1 MNKAIQ
7 KMMMA
12 LAVCGALITAAQ
24 AGSQPM
30 GTRASRAM
38 REPSGTAMAASKGN
52 PPPKGKAPT
61 AMKAPVQKP
70 HTAKA
75 PAPAKHA
82 PLAAKA
88 PGRAPTVA
96 HPAPMLPAPRH
107 EVARHAPPPPPHV
120 KHHEPKHHHD
130 HRHHDHHHS
139 TTLHTEDWCEIGA
152 SLLGG
157 LVGGL
162 IGASI

>member
-7 KMMMA
+7 KMVMA
-12 LAVCGALITAAQ
+12 LAICGALITAAQ

-38 REPSGTAMAASKGN
+38 REPSGTAMAALRGN
-52 PPPKGKAPT
+52 PPPKGKAPA
-61 AMKAPVQKP
+61 AMRASAPKEHVV
-70 HTAKA
+70 KA
-75 PAPAKHA
+75 PAPARHTAKRHA
-82 PLAAKA
+82 A
-88 PGRAPTVA
+88 PARHHV
-96 HPAPMLPAPRH
+96 PRH
-107 EVARHAPPPPPHV
+107 EIVRHAPPPPPAR
-120 KHHEPKHHHD
+120 HHEPKH
-130 HRHHDHHHS
+130 RHHHS
-139 TTLHTEDWCEIGA
+139 NTLHTEDWCEIGA

>member
-7 KMMMA
+7 KLMMA
-12 LAVCGALITAAQ
+12 LAICGALITAAQ

-38 REPSGTAMAASKGN
+38 REPSGTAVAAPRGN
-52 PPPKGKAPT
+52 PPPKGKAPM
-61 AMKAPVQKP
+61 AMRAPAPKGHMV
-70 HTAKA
+70 KA
-75 PAPAKHA
+75 PAPARHTAKHPVA
-82 PLAAKA
+82 PA
-88 PGRAPTVA
+88 RY
-96 HPAPMLPAPRH
+96 HAPRH
-107 EVARHAPPPPPHV
+107 EIVRHAPPPPPPAR
-120 KHHEPKHHHD
+120 HHAPKHHHN
-130 HRHHDHHHS
+130 HHHS
-139 TTLHTEDWCEIGA
+139 NTLHTEDWCEIGA